1 MVMKNNRT
9 FPQRGRADG
18 GVRQSVLNVTGR
30 EAWNKCWINSLNRVF
45 IAVLCHFSVT
55 TQDSNVLFVLKFT
68 RFNKNSR
75 YWMFFPIFFSIWR
88 NIHWFPVRCQRFQ
101 HRRFDCVDPNV
112 SPGTYELGRNRIC
125 WPRISSTFL
134 YLMYVSFYFFGFVR
148 SSLCSG
154 TNTYH
159 YKPGWFCSWR
169 RATLLSSGP
178 IHTMNIRE
186 CKCVLSADCSGDSVA
201 AWTPFKPTLCSL
213 TCTGPIN
220 QFKCLISVINPHFWG
235 FSFSQK
241 YRFFLN
247 MFYGRNLVLHNHGG
261 ELENFELEESRFL
274 LIVIIG

>member
-134 YLMYVSFYFFGFVR
+134 YLMYISFLFLWVCEVVTVFRHKHHVVQVMFCWTTRGVITTNRAGSVPDVVPHSCLPVR
-148 SSLCSG
+148 YIRWIYVNVNVFYQQIVLETRLLLGLHLNPPCAV
-154 TNTYH
+154 
-159 YKPGWFCSWR
+159 WR
-169 RATLLSSGP
+169 AR
-178 IHTMNIRE
+178 
-186 CKCVLSADCSGDSVA
+186 V
-201 AWTPFKPTLCSL
+201 
-213 TCTGPIN
+213 
-220 QFKCLISVINPHFWG
+220 Q
-235 FSFSQK
+235 
-241 YRFFLN
+241 
-247 MFYGRNLVLHNHGG
+247 
-261 ELENFELEESRFL
+261 
-274 LIVIIG
+274 

>member
-112 SPGTYELGRNRIC
+112 SPGTYELGRNRIS

-154 TNTYH
+154 TNTT
-159 YKPGWFCSWR
+159 WFRSCSV
-169 RATLLSSGP
+169 GQ
-178 IHTMNIRE
+178 HV
-186 CKCVLSADCSGDSVA
+186 VLSLQTGLVL
-201 AWTPFKPTLCSL
+201 FLTLCHTLVFRSDTYNEYTFDCKRFISRL
-213 TCTGPIN
+213 FWRLGC
-220 QFKCLISVINPHFWG
+220 CLDSI
-235 FSFSQK
+235 
-241 YRFFLN
+241 
-247 MFYGRNLVLHNHGG
+247 
-261 ELENFELEESRFL
+261 
-274 LIVIIG
+274 

>member
-1 MVMKNNRT
+1 M
-9 FPQRGRADG
+9 
-18 GVRQSVLNVTGR
+18 LNKLFESG
-30 EAWNKCWINSLNRVF
+30 F

-75 YWMFFPIFFSIWR
+75 YWIFVPIFFGIWR

-101 HRRFDCVDPNV
+101 HRRVDCVDPNV
-112 SPGTYELGRNRIC
+112 SPGTYELGRNRIS

-154 TNTYH
+154 TNTT
-159 YKPGWFCSWR
+159 WFRSCSVGQHVVLSLQTGLVLFLTSCH
-169 RATLLSSGP
+169 TLVFRSD
-178 IHTMNIRE
+178 TYNE
-186 CKCVLSADCSGDSVA
+186 YTFDCKCFISRLFWRLGCCLDS
-201 AWTPFKPTLCSL
+201 
-213 TCTGPIN
+213 CTGPIN
-220 QFKCLISVINPHFWG
+220 QLKCLISVINPHFWG

>member
-18 GVRQSVLNVTGR
+18 GVRQSVLNVTAR

-45 IAVLCHFSVT
+45 IAVWCHFSVT

-101 HRRFDCVDPNV
+101 HRRVDCVDPNV
-112 SPGTYELGRNRIC
+112 SPGTYELGRNRIS

-134 YLMYVSFYFFGFVR
+134 YLMYVSLCFFGFVR

-154 TNTYH
+154 TNTTQVM
-159 YKPGWFCSWR
+159 FCWTTR
-169 RATLLSSGP
+169 GVITTNRAGSVPAFVPHSCLP
-178 IHTMNIRE
+178 VRYIRWIY
-186 CKCVLSADCSGDSVA
+186 VWL
-201 AWTPFKPTLCSL
+201 
-213 TCTGPIN
+213 
-220 QFKCLISVINPHFWG
+220 
-235 FSFSQK
+235 
-241 YRFFLN
+241 
-247 MFYGRNLVLHNHGG
+247 
-261 ELENFELEESRFL
+261 
-274 LIVIIG
+274 

>member
-18 GVRQSVLNVTGR
+18 GVRQSVLNVTAR

-45 IAVLCHFSVT
+45 IAVWCHFSVT

-101 HRRFDCVDPNV
+101 HRRVDCVDPNV
-112 SPGTYELGRNRIC
+112 SPGTYELGRNRIS

-134 YLMYVSFYFFGFVR
+134 YLMYISFLFLWVCEVVTVFRHKHHTGHV
-148 SSLCSG
+148 LLD
-154 TNTYH
+154 NTWCYH

-178 IHTMNIRE
+178 IHTMNI
-186 CKCVLSADCSGDSVA
+186 
-201 AWTPFKPTLCSL
+201 
-213 TCTGPIN
+213 
-220 QFKCLISVINPHFWG
+220 H
-235 FSFSQK
+235 
-241 YRFFLN
+241 LN
-247 MFYGRNLVLHNHGG
+247 VNLVCQQIVLETRLLLGLHLNPP
-261 ELENFELEESRFL
+261 R
-274 LIVIIG
+274 VVWRARVQ